1 MALPFQFEPEYK
13 EDEMTDYDSCS
24 SVEDYEETE
33 VHEDR
38 LSKEVSSWCCCGEC
52 QTIGLPWFPCMTE
65 RVRISQ
71 NRIIYQMS
79 KYLFN
84 TTEIHL

>member
-1 MALPFQFEPEYK
+1 MALPFQFEPKYK
-13 EDEMTDYDSCS
+13 EDEMSDYDSCS

-52 QTIGLPWFPCMTE
+52 QTMETA
-65 RVRISQ
+65 
-71 NRIIYQMS
+71 QMCICCS
-79 KYLFN
+79 ELESL
-84 TTEIHL
+84 THLAEGILAYCLHV

>member
-13 EDEMTDYDSCS
+13 EDEMTDYD
-24 SVEDYEETE
+24 TE

-52 QTIGLPWFPCMTE
+52 QTMETA
-65 RVRISQ
+65 
-71 NRIIYQMS
+71 QMCICCS
-79 KYLFN
+79 ELESLTHLAGGILAYFFN
-84 TTEIHL
+84 V